1 MQPDLSAPPTKD
13 RSLKLMLL
21 GLMIMLFG
29 AALAADPNSSLMGI
43 EYLIM
48 IVGFIVG
55 LVGYAR

>member
-1 MQPDLSAPPTKD
+1 MQPDSSAPETQD

-48 IVGFIVG
+48 IGGFVIG
-55 LVGYAR
+55 LVGYSR